1 MIDVLKI
8 RKEFPILSEIINRKL
23 LVYFDNAATT
33 QKPIQVIDAI
43 NNFLKQHNSNI
54 HRGVHTLSVRATE
67 MYEESRT
74 VVQKFVNAAHNQEII
89 FTKGATEAINLVAY
103 SFGEKYVKEGD
114 EVLVSEME
122 HHSNIVPWQM
132 LCERKNA
139 KLKYIPFDENGELI
153 MDSLDQL
160 LNEKTKIVSI
170 THISNALGT
179 VNPINLIVKK
189 AHEKG
194 IPVLIDGAQSVQ
206 HLTIDVQAIDCDFFV
221 FSGHKIYADTGIGIL
236 YGKEKWLNEMVPYQG
251 GGDMIETV
259 SFAGTTYNKPPLKFE
274 AGTPHFVGAISLM
287 AAIRYI
293 QSIGISNIDTYEK
306 ELLQYASAKVSEI
319 EGLKIIGTAKNKASV
334 LSFMIGNIHPSD
346 IGTIVDQLGVA
357 VRTGHHCAQPVMQ
370 HFGISGTVRAS
381 FSFYNTKDE
390 IDVLYNAL
398 LKAKKM
404 LEKN

>member
-1 MIDVLKI
+1 MLDVLKI

-221 FSGHKIYADTGIGIL
+221 FSGHKIYADTGIGIM

-306 ELLQYASAKVSEI
+306 ELLQYASAKLSEI
-319 EGLKIIGTAKNKASV
+319 EELKIIGTAKNKASV

-404 LEKN
+404 LE